1 MIYLKDISEFIF
13 LCNEP
18 KKADIIFVPGGSYP
32 EIAEE
37 AARRWKEGYA
47 PYVLPSGRYSKLLGS
62 FSGVA
67 SKNHIYNKE
76 YETEWE
82 FLKDVLIKNGV
93 KEEAILKEYKAT

>member
-37 AARRWKEGYA
+37 AARLWKDMHHMYCPLEGIA
-47 PYVLPSGRYSKLLGS
+47 S
-62 FSGVA
+62 F
-67 SKNHIYNKE
+67 
-76 YETEWE
+76 
-82 FLKDVLIKNGV
+82 
-93 KEEAILKEYKAT
+93 

>member
-1 MIYLKDISEFIF
+1 M
-13 LCNEP
+13 
-18 KKADIIFVPGGSYP
+18 PGGSYP

-67 SKNHIYNKE
+67 SKNHIYI
-76 YETEWE
+76 
-82 FLKDVLIKNGV
+82 IKNMKQNGNS
-93 KEEAILKEYKAT
+93 LKMY